1 MLSRRSVYQVSQFV
15 CDLLALAA
23 AWYIT
28 VFLRVLL
35 NPSAR
40 VSVLAENANQWA
52 MPLGW
57 ILAVWTVAAMFRGV
71 YVSPVRLEVR
81 TGIRRAGQTTVMVM
95 LVTTSV
101 MFFATNFSRDT
112 SRSFMLIFSP
122 LSFVFLAGSRFAAR
136 SMATRLV
143 RDLPVGDNIAVF
155 GDYTGAVTLFDR
167 LRRQSEQMF
176 VRGVILPAEE
186 RLAEINDSRVLGT
199 IEDLA
204 MLINREQ
211 IGQIILVNSGI
222 AVQDVAIC
230 SEVSLRMGVT
240 MSWALYSGKDSEEEI
255 PIVDSVPGLTP
266 WQQTA
271 KRLLDV
277 TLSFAALVVLAPLM
291 ILIAL
296 VVKLTS
302 PGPVFYCSPRVG
314 RGGRHF
320 TFLKFR
326 SMRLDGTRT
335 AVSIRNEKD
344 GHIFKIRRDPRV
356 TPAGRIMRRLSLDE
370 LPQLINVLRGDM
382 SLVGPRPLPAEDLGP
397 DGMSPKFVI
406 WSRQRSRTRPGIT
419 GLWQIRG
426 RSNLPFDDMVRY
438 DQEYV
443 RDWSLILDLVI
454 LAKTPLLV
462 LVGNGAY

>member
-1 MLSRRSVYQVSQFV
+1 MLSRRSVYQVSQFL
-15 CDLLALAA
+15 CDLLALAV

-28 VFLRVLL
+28 VFVRVLL

-57 ILAVWTVAAMFRGV
+57 ILAVWAVAAVSRGV
-71 YVSPVRLEVR
+71 YVSPIRAEVR

-122 LSFVFLAGSRFAAR
+122 LSFVFLAASRFAAR

-143 RDLPVGDNIAVF
+143 RDLPVGNNLAVF
-155 GDYTGAVTLFDR
+155 GDYAGAVALFDR

-176 VRGVILPAEE
+176 ARGVILPAGE
-186 RLAEINDSRVLGT
+186 RMPENNDSRVLGT
-199 IEDLA
+199 TRELA
-204 MLINREQ
+204 TLINRER
-211 IGQIILVNSGI
+211 IGQVVLVNSGI
-222 AVQDVAIC
+222 PLQDISIC
-230 SEVSLRMGVT
+230 SEVCLRMGVT

-255 PIVDSVPGLTP
+255 PIVDTVPALTP

-277 TLSFAALVVLAPLM
+277 TLSFSALVALAPLM

-326 SMRLDGTRT
+326 SMRLDETRT
-335 AVSIRNEKD
+335 AVAIRNEKD

-397 DGMSPKFVI
+397 DGMSSKFVI

>member
-15 CDLLALAA
+15 CDLVALAA

-40 VSVLAENANQWA
+40 VSLLSENANQWA

-71 YVSPVRLEVR
+71 YVSPIRVEVR
-81 TGIRRAGQTTVMVM
+81 TGIRRAGETTLMVM

-122 LSFVFLAGSRFAAR
+122 LSFVFLATSRFAAR

-143 RDLPVGDNIAVF
+143 RDLPIGDNIAVF
-155 GDYTGAVTLFDR
+155 GDYASAAELFDR
-167 LRRQSEQMF
+167 LRRQSEQVF
-176 VRGVILPAEE
+176 VRGLILPAAE
-186 RLAEINDSRVLGT
+186 RLEINDSRILGT
-199 IEDLA
+199 TGELA
-204 MLINREQ
+204 TLINREH
-211 IGQIILVNSGI
+211 IGQIVLVNNGI
-222 AVQDVAIC
+222 PAHDLAIC
-230 SEVSLRMGVT
+230 SDVSLRMGVT
-240 MSWALYSGKDSEEEI
+240 MSWALYSRNDSEEEI
-255 PIVDSVPGLTP
+255 PLVDAAPGLTP

-277 TLSFAALVVLAPLM
+277 TLSSVALLVLAPLM
-291 ILIAL
+291 ILIA
-296 VVKLTS
+296 VAVKVTS
-302 PGPVFYCSPRVG
+302 PGPIFYCSPRVG
-314 RGGRHF
+314 RGGRYF

-326 SMRLDGTRT
+326 SMRLDGNRT
-335 AVSIRNEKD
+335 AVAIRNEKD

-356 TPAGRIMRRLSLDE
+356 TPIGRIMRRLSLDE

-443 RDWSLILDLVI
+443 RNWSLILDLVI